1 MAERVDSANRRPWR
15 NLVLVIVLIILAL
28 LALALW
34 SEREDAR
41 RIPGEQMEGV
51 EETFQGPV

>member
-1 MAERVDSANRRPWR
+1 MTHSSPGSQRPWR
-15 NLVLVIVLIILAL
+15 NLVLAIVIIIVAL

-41 RIPGEQMEGV
+41 RLPPAEMEGV
-51 EETFQGPV
+51 EEGFDGPL